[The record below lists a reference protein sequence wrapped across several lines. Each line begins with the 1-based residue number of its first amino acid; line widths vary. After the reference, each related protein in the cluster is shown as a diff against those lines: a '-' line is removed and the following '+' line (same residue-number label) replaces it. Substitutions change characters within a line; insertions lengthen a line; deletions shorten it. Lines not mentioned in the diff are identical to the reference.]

1 MDTRRNTE
9 VPTDYAEAHAMRTL
23 IIAFILALLVWIGPR
38 NGAME
43 IVGIAT
49 FWLTVFG
56 VISMVVRSYRS
67 Q

>member
-1 MDTRRNTE
+1 
-9 VPTDYAEAHAMRTL
+9 MRTL